1 MSLNIIIEEKSMIHM
16 EHTEGGGF
24 SLRFSPSAGEYSGRV
39 VFIGRDQAM
48 SIAEFIMQHF
58 R

>member
-1 MSLNIIIEEKSMIHM
+1 MIHM
-16 EHTEGGGF
+16 EHMEDGGF